1 MTIASEAGICGLSAP
16 SAFVVG
22 KACVEPDGIFDPCSG
37 TPINYGGT
45 TTQSLSYSTSTPG
58 IGAGSLYQL
67 SVLGAATFGTL
78 SSAST
83 TSLVDPVGTTSINE
97 VFTAVMIEAL
107 TINGAASLIG
117 TAGSLVV
124 GLTVS
129 GTASHTGS
137 GRAGWA
143 VELSESYGDPDF
155 QEIAGQTGQV
165 TFLAIP
171 FTFVAMLKPR
181 AMV

>member
-1 MTIASEAGICGLSAP
+1 MTIASEAGICGLIAP

-45 TTQSLSYSTSTPG
+45 TTQSLSCSTSTPG

-83 TSLVDPVGTTSINE
+83 TSLVDPVGTTSTNE
-97 VFTAVMIEAL
+97 VFTAVMIE
-107 TINGAASLIG
+107 ASLIG

-143 VELSESYGDPDF
+143 VELSESYGDPNF